1 MPPLLL
7 FHRITSQGQ
16 QPKKSIRCDDIP
28 AEDEAMHIR
37 ITLAAMAA
45 VTVLG
50 TQALAQDYP
59 TKPVTLIVPYPP
71 GGATDII
78 GRVLAQKL
86 STGLGQQFVVDN
98 RSGAGGNIGAQA
110 VASAKNDGY
119 TLLMGAM
126 TSHSINA
133 TLQKDT
139 ARFSLEKDFTPIT
152 IVGTVP
158 LVLVVHPSVPANN
171 LKEFIALAKAKPGD
185 MTYASAGNGSP
196 QHLTGEQFKLLTKT
210 DMVHIPYKGSGP
222 AMTDLMGGQV
232 KSMIETVPAAVSFIK
247 SNKIRPL
254 FVTTKQRVESI
265 PDVPTAAEA
274 GMPGFEAVSM
284 FGIAAPAGTPKPVI
298 DRLNAELKKIL
309 QMPDV
314 KARLLEQGVYA
325 THTTPEQA
333 ATRIRDEVA
342 KWGKVI
348 KEANVKVE

>member
-1 MPPLLL
+1 MKTTLKL
-7 FHRITSQGQ
+7 I
-16 QPKKSIRCDDIP
+16 
-28 AEDEAMHIR
+28 A
-37 ITLAAMAA
+37 LAAFAA
-45 VTVLG
+45 FASAPLAAFA
-50 TQALAQDYP
+50 QAYP

-86 STGLGQQFVVDN
+86 SEKLGQPIVVDN

-110 VASAKNDGY
+110 VAAAKPDGY

-139 ARFSLEKDFTPIT
+139 AKFSLEKDFSPIT

-158 LVLVVHPSVPANN
+158 LVLVVNPSVPAKT

-196 QHLTGEQFKLLTKT
+196 QHLTGEQFKLLTNT

-222 AMTDLMGGQV
+222 AMIDLMGGQV
-232 KSMIETVPAAVSFIK
+232 KSMIETVPAAVSHVK
-247 SNKIRPL
+247 GGKIRAIM
-254 FVTTKQRVESI
+254 VTTKQRVESL

-284 FGIAAPAGTPKPVI
+284 FGVAAPAGTPKAVI
-298 DRLNAELKKIL
+298 DRLNAELKTIL
-309 QMPDV
+309 ALPDV
-314 KARLLEQGVYA
+314 KAKLLEQGVYA
-325 THTTPEQA
+325 THTKPEDA
-333 ATRIRDEVA
+333 ARMIRDEVA
-342 KWGKVI
+342 KWAKVI
-348 KEANVKVE
+348 KDANVKVE